1 MSGYELK
8 NSFYSKVSFCSFQTR
23 YSYHCKSG
31 SVYYFVLSLRK
42 EHIRSCI
49 VVVSER
55 EYKDSH
61 ALRPLPKDLRD
72 I

>member
-1 MSGYELK
+1 MSGYEL
-8 NSFYSKVSFCSFQTR
+8 NSFYSKVSLHFIPK
-23 YSYHCKSG
+23 YHCKSG

-61 ALRPLPKDLRD
+61 ALRPLSKDLRE